1 MENLIDLKPLTKPAE
16 MLIKKISNAAG
27 ILYEPKRIKREAEA
41 QAKADLIKA
50 KS

>member
-27 ILYEPKRIKREAEA
+27 ILYEPNRIKREAEA
-41 QAKADLIKA
+41 QQRLI
-50 KS
+50 